1 MKIGLVGLP
10 GSGKTTCFRLLTGQ
24 QATDTHGRQSDVAVV
39 PVPDPR
45 TERLFELCQP
55 KKMTQP
61 EITVL
66 DLLAL
71 RGGDSAAGEELHLVK
86 VAGEA
91 DAFALVIQCFGELDH
106 QGEPLDPRSDL
117 DTLLLEMALTDLTII
132 EGRLTRLE
140 DDREPKEAH
149 DRWEH
154 ELLSRCRDHLS
165 SGSLLAQMDFA
176 SNERKHLRG
185 FTLLTMKPLLVVL
198 NVAEDDLQGQIAQ
211 PARQL
216 STQRQL
222 PPLTI
227 CAKLEEEI
235 SQLSPDEA
243 KAFLTDYGLEEPGR
257 DRFIR
262 AAYQL
267 LDVIT
272 FFTVNENEVRAWTI
286 SAGATAWEAAGKV
299 HTDLQRGF
307 IRAEVTA
314 FAALAQHGSF
324 AACREQG
331 LMRLEGRDYPVQDG
345 DILQIRF
352 SK

>member
-24 QATDTHGRQSDVAVV
+24 QATDTHGQQSDVAVV
-39 PVPDPR
+39 AVPDPR
-45 TERLFELCQP
+45 TERIFELCQP

-117 DTLLLEMALTDLTII
+117 DTLLMEMALTDLTII

-140 DDREPKEAH
+140 KDGGSKEAH

-165 SGSLLAQMDFA
+165 SGHLLGQMNFA
-176 SNERKHLRG
+176 PDERKHLRG
-185 FTLLTMKPLLVVL
+185 FTLLTMKPLLVVF
-198 NVAEDDLQGQIAQ
+198 NVAEDDLQGRIAQ

-216 STQRQL
+216 STQHQL

-314 FAALAQHGSF
+314 FAALDQHGSF

-331 LMRLEGRDYPVQDG
+331 LMRLEGRDYSVQDG